1 MVNYA
6 APGVYVQELPS
17 GARSIGRVGTSTL
30 GIVGVAPVPDA
41 RLDEAVPIDNWTQ
54 FVDTYVGSAT
64 EGTDLSNAV
73 YGFFSNGGGRCWVVN
88 VGPGG
93 SLTGTAAAPTGLA
106 LFEAIDEIAI
116 IAAPGYT
123 EPEDY
128 EDLIGHCEH
137 PLRQDRMAVLD
148 SVEHVR
154 DISALTRAATS
165 GLPASGGSGSSGG
178 AAGRET
184 SEDAGS
190 REGEES
196 AGAASGGGDGGAAG
210 SAGGVG
216 ATRSGG
222 PRELESAGTRQSA
235 YAALYTPWLV
245 GRDPVSGNRVAMPPS
260 GHVAGVWARSDATR
274 GVHKAPANEPIVGAL
289 DLVRR
294 VSRGEQEVLNPAGVN
309 CIRYFPGEGIRIWGA
324 RTRAAEADPYR
335 YINVRRL
342 VNMIKES
349 IADGT
354 RWIVFEPND
363 YGLWA
368 SIRRD
373 AGAFLTNV
381 WRDGALLGKTP
392 SEAFFVKCDEETNPA
407 EVRDAGQVV
416 TIIGLAP
423 VKPAEFVIF
432 KLMQSADVTEIQG
445 PGA

>member
-1 MVNYA
+1 MVSYA

-30 GIVGVAPVPDA
+30 GIVGVAPDPAA
-41 RLDEAVPIDNWTQ
+41 RIDEPVPIDNWTQ

-64 EGTDLSNAV
+64 EGTHLSHAV

-93 SLTGTAAAPTGLA
+93 SLTGTAKKPTGLA
-106 LFEAIDEIAI
+106 LLEAIDEIAI
-116 IAAPGYT
+116 VAAPGFT
-123 EPEDY
+123 RPQDY

-148 SVEHVR
+148 TVEHVA
-154 DISALTRAATS
+154 DITALTRVATAGVPES
-165 GLPASGGSGSSGG
+165 SSGSSGASS
-178 AAGRET
+178 AAAAETGEEAAAATPRSTAREQ
-184 SEDAGS
+184 
-190 REGEES
+190 ES
-196 AGAASGGGDGGAAG
+196 AGA
-210 SAGGVG
+210 
-216 ATRSGG
+216 
-222 PRELESAGTRQSA
+222 RQSA
-235 YAALYTPWLV
+235 YAALYTPWIVAL
-245 GRDPVSGNRVAMPPS
+245 DPVSGNRVTMPPS

-309 CIRYFPGEGIRIWGA
+309 CIRYFSGEGIRIWGA
-324 RTRAAEADPYR
+324 RTLAAEADPYR
-335 YINVRRL
+335 YVNVRRL

-363 YGLWA
+363 YTLWA

-373 AGAFLTNV
+373 VGAFLTNV

-392 SEAFFVKCDEETNPA
+392 QEAFFVKCDEETNPP

-416 TIIGLAP
+416 TIIGLSP

-432 KLMQSADVTEIQG
+432 KLMQSADVTEIEG